1 MRSPLLAIFCLVVAA
16 AGWYYLFYSRA
27 AERLGAIEAAPAN
40 LQRVRLRRVGGF
52 VIMLLGATLY
62 VGFFGVSWDSPSK
75 AFVAVWLLV
84 FAELAAATVLALAD
98 VILTQKI
105 RTRPTNLPP
114 PDIDSER
121 DDKDS
126 RR

>member
-27 AERLGAIEAAPAN
+27 AERLGAIEAKPAN

-62 VGFFGVSWDSPSK
+62 VGFFGVSWDPPSK
-75 AFVAVWLLV
+75 AFVIVWLLV
-84 FAELAAATVLALAD
+84 FAELGAAVVLALAD
-98 VILTQKI
+98 VLLTRKV
-105 RTRPTNLPP
+105 TRP
-114 PDIDSER
+114 PDHGSPAVKKD
-121 DDKDS
+121 DDKDPTP
-126 RR
+126 